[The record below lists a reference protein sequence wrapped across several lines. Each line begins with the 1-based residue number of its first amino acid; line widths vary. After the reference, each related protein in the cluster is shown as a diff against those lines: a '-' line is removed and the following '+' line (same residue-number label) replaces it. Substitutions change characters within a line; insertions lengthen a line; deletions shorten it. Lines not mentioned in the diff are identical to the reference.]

1 VDPKTFKVT
10 PTTFTYGGEVLAR
23 LPDGRAVF
31 VPYALPAERVRVQL
45 VEEKRGYARAE
56 LLEVL
61 EASPERI
68 DPRCRHFAAC
78 GGCHYQHMPYQ
89 AQLKAKAEILSDQL
103 ERIGKLQDPP
113 VLPPVPCPQPWH
125 YRNHIQ
131 FHLTEQGQLGFQGAR
146 SQGVIPIQECHLPEE
161 TINAI
166 WPLLEIEPVP
176 GLERVGLRS
185 GIDAPLLTLE
195 SRDPQPLV
203 FSVDL
208 PVSAVHL
215 GPGGA
220 LVLAGDD
227 HIFIEVLERSFRV
240 SAGSFFQVNTTMA
253 AALVEHLL
261 EHLPLTAETTLVEGF
276 CGVGLFSA
284 FLAPRVGELIAIE
297 SHPGAAEDFVANLD
311 EFDNVAL
318 YEAPVEDV
326 LSALE
331 VQPDIILVDPPRA
344 GLGRQSLDAILD
356 LGPALLAYVSCDPA
370 TLARDAKRLTKGGY
384 RLNQVTPFDL
394 FPQTYHIESVSL
406 WEKSEER
413 D

>member
-1 VDPKTFKVT
+1 VDSKTFEVT
-10 PTTFTYGGEVLAR
+10 PTTFTYGGEVLGR

-31 VPYALPAERVRVQL
+31 VPYALPSERVRVRL

-61 EASPERI
+61 ESSPERI
-68 DPRCRHFAAC
+68 EPRCRHFATC

-103 ERIGKLQDPP
+103 ERIGKLENPP
-113 VLPPVPCPQPWH
+113 VEPTIPSPQPWY

-161 TINAI
+161 PINAI
-166 WPLLEIEPVP
+166 WPLLDVEPIP
-176 GLERVGLRS
+176 GLERLGLRS
-185 GIDAPLLTLE
+185 GTEGPLLILE
-195 SRDPQPLV
+195 SHDPQPLV

-227 HIFIEVLERSFRV
+227 FVFIEVLERSFRV
-240 SAGSFFQVNTTMA
+240 SAGSFFQVNTPMA
-253 AALVEHLL
+253 AALVEYLLAHL
-261 EHLPLTAETTLVEGF
+261 HLTPDTSLIEGF

-284 FLAPRVGELIAIE
+284 FLAPQVGELIAIE
-297 SHPGAAEDFVANLD
+297 SHPSAAEDFVANLD
-311 EFDNVAL
+311 DFDNVAL

-326 LSALE
+326 LGILK

-344 GLGRQSLDAILD
+344 GLGRQSLDAILT
-356 LGPALLAYVSCDPA
+356 LKPNLVAYVSCDPA

-384 RLNQVTPFDL
+384 RLTQVTPFDL